1 MVLNGVVIANNQ
13 DTSDFFGAAIYL
25 DAEILDAPPSFSFIM
40 DKVAILQNQ
49 GYQYNGVFMNLLPN
63 QNISITNSIFQD
75 NSAVANDSYV
85 QFLVVL

>member
-1 MVLNGVVIANNQ
+1 MVLSGVVIANNR

-25 DAEILDAPPSFSFIM
+25 DAEILDAPSFSFIM